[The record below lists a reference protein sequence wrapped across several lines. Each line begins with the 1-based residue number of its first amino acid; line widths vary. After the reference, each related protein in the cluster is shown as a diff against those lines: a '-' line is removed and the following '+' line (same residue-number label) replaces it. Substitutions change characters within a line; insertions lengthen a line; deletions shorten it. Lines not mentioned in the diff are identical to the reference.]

1 MENKQLLNQIENLT
15 TAINELHKFLKG
27 EDIKNGD
34 PVEVVE
40 VENPAIDVVEDFI
53 QNTFTEIEVKNTCM
67 RIARA
72 IPDGRNKVKAVLA
85 EYGAVKAAEL
95 KEESRKE
102 FIAKITVLK

>member
-1 MENKQLLNQIENLT
+1 MENKELLNQIENLT
-15 TAINELHKFLKG
+15 SAISELHKFLKG
-27 EDIKNGD
+27 EDIKNEV
-34 PVEVVE
+34 VEVVE

-102 FIAKITVLK
+102 FIDKITVLK

>member
-1 MENKQLLNQIENLT
+1 MENKELLSQIENLT
-15 TAINELHKFLKG
+15 SAISELHKFLKG
-27 EDIKNGD
+27 EDIKN
-34 PVEVVE
+34 EV

-67 RIARA
+67 RIARS

-102 FIAKITVLK
+102 FIDKITVLK

>member
-1 MENKQLLNQIENLT
+1 MKIVELILDEDSEMGIE
-15 TAINELHKFLKG
+15 AIS
-27 EDIKNGD
+27 
-34 PVEVVE
+34 V

-102 FIAKITVLK
+102 FIDKITVLK

>member
-1 MENKQLLNQIENLT
+1 MENKELLNQIENLT
-15 TAINELHKFLKG
+15 SAISELHKFLKG
-27 EDIKNGD
+27 EDIKN
-34 PVEVVE
+34 EVVE
-40 VENPAIDVVEDFI
+40 FENAAIDVVEDFI

-67 RIARA
+67 RIARS
-72 IPDGRNKVKAVLA
+72 IPDGRNKVKAVLS